1 MSTFIENNFIMND
14 AHLHMVVNH
23 FPIIGLFFGIGIL
36 LFGIIKKNPLL
47 INTAYIIFIFCMIM
61 GKISLFTGGK
71 ATGIVK
77 NLGISRDVIH
87 EHAELAGG
95 FMKVM
100 YALGF
105 ASILGLFV
113 NAKKHAKALLVS
125 FLVLIIAVVAVV
137 MSTQVGTSG
146 GEIRHTEIRETS
158 TNTVTPSDLK

>member
-1 MSTFIENNFIMND
+1 MND
-14 AHLHMVVNH
+14 AHLHLVVNH

-61 GKISLFTGGK
+61 GKVSLFTGGK
-71 ATGIVK
+71 AKDIVK
-77 NLGISRDVIH
+77 ELGISRDVIH
-87 EHAELAGG
+87 EHAELAGS

-113 NAKKHAKALLVS
+113 NTKKHSKALLFS
-125 FLVLIIAVVAVV
+125 FLVIIIAVVAVV
-137 MSTQVGTSG
+137 MSTNVGTSG
-146 GEIRHTEIRETS
+146 GEIRHTEIRETP
-158 TNTVTPSDLK
+158 TNTDAPSELK